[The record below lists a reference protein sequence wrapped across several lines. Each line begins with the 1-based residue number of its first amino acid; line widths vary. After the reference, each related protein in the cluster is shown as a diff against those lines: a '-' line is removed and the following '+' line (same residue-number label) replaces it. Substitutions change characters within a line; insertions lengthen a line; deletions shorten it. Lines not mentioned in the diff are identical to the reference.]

1 MVEWVYERA
10 IVENVIPLYP
20 SYWPTQFNDLPQK
33 NTCNCWVYG
42 DYLVGGAITI
52 LKNMSSSM
60 GRIPY
65 MKWKIKN
72 N

>member
-1 MVEWVYERA
+1 MRSSLAKMVEWVYERA

-52 LKNMSSSM
+52 FKND
-60 GRIPY
+60 GVRQ
-65 MKWKIKN
+65 WEE
-72 N
+72 